1 MNSITNNIGQFLEG
15 QRLIVHKPRVSFANE
30 VATVMPNFT
39 IQAMTDY
46 SKEQIDAVEL
56 LERQCKQFEQ
66 IQLRV
71 GIEHLKKDHG
81 DYAYLCHDKE
91 QLIGFLSWYTS
102 DGTEA
107 NINGMVHPGYRQ
119 RGVFRNLLHR
129 AKNDIELQDIHRLRY
144 RVVSGADSGE
154 GFVWHIGALLNSSEY
169 SMSFV
174 ELPAKNDL
182 HTNVTLHLAETKD
195 FEFMVSCFSA
205 AFNETIGWT
214 REYLTCTHEPSRTT
228 YIAFS
233 ENVPVGL
240 IRTNDL
246 GNGTSVIH
254 DFCVLPS
261 FQGQGLGRGI
271 LMNTVKLLLVNQC
284 THIRLGVVTDNDQA
298 LNLYLKT
305 GFEITTEFHY
315 YVGGI

>member
-1 MNSITNNIGQFLEG
+1 
-15 QRLIVHKPRVSFANE
+15 
-30 VATVMPNFT
+30 MPNFT
-39 IQAMTDY
+39 IQPMTDY
-46 SKEQIDAVEL
+46 SKEQIEAVEL
-56 LERQCKQFEQ
+56 LERLCKKFEQ

-91 QLIGFLSWYTS
+91 RLIGFLSWYTS

-107 NINGMVHPGYRQ
+107 NINGMVHPDYRH

-129 AKNDIELQDIHRLRY
+129 AKKDIELQGIPMLRY
-144 RVVSGADSGE
+144 RVVSGSDSGK
-154 GFVWHIGALLNSSEY
+154 GFVLHIGASINSSEY
-169 SMSFV
+169 SMSLV
-174 ELPAKNDL
+174 DSPDKNDL
-182 HTNVTLHLAETKD
+182 HPSITLHLAETKD

-205 AFNETIGWT
+205 AFNETNVWT
-214 REYLTCTHEPSRTT
+214 RNYLTRTQEPSRTT
-228 YIAFS
+228 YIAFR
-233 ENVPVGL
+233 ENVPIGL

-254 DFCVLPS
+254 DFCVLPP

-271 LMNTVKLLLVNQC
+271 LVNTVKLLLANQF
-284 THIRLGVVTDNDQA
+284 THIRLGVVTDNEQA
-298 LNLYLKT
+298 LNLYLRS